1 LAASLRDPVAW
12 ASAALALALSVF
24 SGLGLS
30 TRNVELNLG
39 PGDGAFVQGFE
50 ANSDVEDKVGW
61 HWTTYDA
68 SIELPFSTVGT
79 DLDVELVFARV
90 FGEEAVVEVA
100 VSGIRTETFRA
111 RGGEVRQVR
120 LRAPGASGPL
130 TVQIRTDSHE
140 KRNMGLRLDRLSVTA
155 SQGEP
160 FRLYGMAALRP
171 LITAAL
177 LLGGLLL
184 LGAAPRVAS
193 CVALFFAVAYAVSA
207 AAHLF
212 TTWRQLDLAP
222 PMLIVSTV
230 FLAAG
235 KHLIAR
241 TGLMKTPVAAAL
253 AAAALVTMLFRLILI
268 SHPDFYY
275 PDLLTHTRVV
285 ETIRA
290 QGLSFF
296 LDPATALGSQGAW
309 TKPVLGGVSSLPYAV
324 MFHAP
329 FAILAAIAD
338 LSLDEI
344 ELSLK
349 ALGALLSV
357 CPVLIAGTIAAR
369 LSLPPLAALLLC
381 VIPAYTS
388 RLSFALMPS
397 LLGHAFDLLAMLAVL
412 CLVQD
417 LGKSARSVAIAFVA
431 LLGGHLS
438 YTSSVVNEGLF
449 MLTLLI
455 LSCASAG
462 HRWWL
467 PLRLLMIEAAAALL
481 AFALYYRHFVGDV
494 FGLVSRL
501 VTSRAMTVSGGGG
514 ATSSVY
520 PIESFWAIL
529 FERTGSFFGWSWI
542 ALFAGGL
549 LVSGRSPM
557 TSLVVPAWGMTY
569 LALILLRAK
578 IPDVFRY
585 GHETLFVAPLICIFA
600 GAAFIAGLRK
610 GGMLRLLS
618 VLGLAALVAVS
629 AGEQWRAV
637 AAQLA
642 NAR

>member
-1 LAASLRDPVAW
+1 VSLKDRVGWAA
-12 ASAALALALSVF
+12 AALALLVAAV

-30 TRNVELNLG
+30 TRSVELNLG
-39 PGDGAFVQGFE
+39 PGDGAFVHGFE

-68 SIELPFSTVGT
+68 LVELPLSTPGA
-79 DLDVELVFARV
+79 DLDVELSFARM
-90 FGEEAVVEVA
+90 FGEEAVVEVV
-100 VSGIRTETFRA
+100 VSGIRTEPFRA
-111 RGGEVRQVR
+111 RGGEVRRVV
-120 LRAPGASGPL
+120 LRAPQASGPL
-130 TVQIRTDSHE
+130 TVRIGTDSHE
-140 KRNMGLRLDRLSVTA
+140 RRNMGLRLDRLSVTV
-155 SQGEP
+155 SEGEP
-160 FRLYGMAALRP
+160 FRLHGMAALRP
-171 LITAAL
+171 LITTAL
-177 LLGGLLL
+177 LFGGLLL
-184 LGAAPRVAS
+184 LGVTPAIAS
-193 CVALFFAVAYAVSA
+193 GAALFFAVAYAATGWVN
-207 AAHLF
+207 LF

-235 KHLIAR
+235 KRLIGR
-241 TGLMKTPVAAAL
+241 SGLMETSVATAL
-253 AAAALVTMLFRLILI
+253 AAAAFVTMLFRLILI

-296 LDPATALGSQGAW
+296 LDPASALGSQGAW
-309 TKPVLGGVSSLPYAV
+309 TKPVLGGVTSLPYAV
-324 MFHAP
+324 MFHSP
-329 FAILAAIAD
+329 FAVLAAIAN
-338 LSLDEI
+338 LSVDEI

-349 ALGALLSV
+349 AFGALLSV
-357 CPVLIAGTIAAR
+357 LPVLIAGAIAAR

-388 RLSFALMPS
+388 RLSFALLPS
-397 LLGHAFDLLAMLAVL
+397 LFGHTFDLLALLALL

-417 LGKSARSVAIAFVA
+417 TEKSARSVVLAFTA
-431 LLGGHLS
+431 LLAGHLA

-449 MLTLLI
+449 MLILLTL
-455 LSCASAG
+455 CCVSAE
-462 HRWWL
+462 RRRSL
-467 PLRLLMIEAAAALL
+467 ALRVLAIEAAAALL

-501 VTSRAMTVSGGGG
+501 VTSGSAASSGVSG

-520 PIESFWAIL
+520 PIESFWATL
-529 FERTGSFFGWSWI
+529 FERTTSFFGWSWI
-542 ALFAGGL
+542 ALFAAGL
-549 LVSGRSPM
+549 LVSGRAVLAG
-557 TSLVVPAWGMTY
+557 LVVPAWGLTY

-585 GHETLFVAPLICIFA
+585 GHETLFVAPLVCLFA
-600 GAAFIAGLRK
+600 GSALITGLRR
-610 GGMLRLLS
+610 GGILKLLS
-618 VLGLAALVAVS
+618 ALALAALVAVS
-629 AGEQWRAV
+629 LGEQWQAV
-637 AAQLA
+637 ADQLG